1 MEKMEQYFAKLAKVN
16 ENSRILLL
24 THTDLDGAGAAVLLK
39 SFFRDGVD
47 VIHCPNDMMSR
58 MIRDK
63 ASDPDTAKEY
73 DLMIVSDI
81 SCSEEDAEYVDKHK
95 QVALVLLD
103 HHQTAVGLN
112 RFSWACVQPL
122 LLKGSYRDSILYET
136 GAVSVHSSGTS
147 LVYDYME
154 YCGLTR
160 KFRNPEL
167 AKRFVFMVAAYD
179 TWDWVNVFGGDKYF
193 RILQTLFEQYGIELF
208 ESVFWKRISNSRRG
222 LNLYSDTDSLLLRIA
237 ENKKKYFLKEKVA
250 NRIRGGNTTLCG
262 RTYSF
267 AYCSINENI
276 PDVFEYMMENYDV
289 DLHIVDYGSGLSF
302 RTRRKDINLGQI
314 TKEFGGGGHPGAGG
328 VKIPLEQ
335 RVETL
340 KRVMK
345 TSFIE
350 FND

>member
-1 MEKMEQYFAKLAKVN
+1 MEQYFAKLAKVN
-16 ENSRILLL
+16 ENSRIL

-167 AKRFVFMVAAYD
+167 AKRFGY
-179 TWDWVNVFGGDKYF
+179 
-193 RILQTLFEQYGIELF
+193 RIHGEVLTSTPTRTLSCCSSQKT
-208 ESVFWKRISNSRRG
+208 KRNIF
-222 LNLYSDTDSLLLRIA
+222 L
-237 ENKKKYFLKEKVA
+237 KKKW
-250 NRIRGGNTTLCG
+250 
-262 RTYSF
+262 RTGSAGETPPF
-267 AYCSINENI
+267 
-276 PDVFEYMMENYDV
+276 V
-289 DLHIVDYGSGLSF
+289 DEPTHSHTAI
-302 RTRRKDINLGQI
+302 
-314 TKEFGGGGHPGAGG
+314 
-328 VKIPLEQ
+328 
-335 RVETL
+335 
-340 KRVMK
+340 
-345 TSFIE
+345 
-350 FND
+350 